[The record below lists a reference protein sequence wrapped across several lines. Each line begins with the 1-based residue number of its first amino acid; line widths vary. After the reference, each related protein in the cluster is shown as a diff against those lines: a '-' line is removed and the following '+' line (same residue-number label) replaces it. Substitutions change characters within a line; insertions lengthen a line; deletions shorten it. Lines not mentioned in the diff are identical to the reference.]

1 MSDTGKPEYG
11 EYHEP
16 EYGANASQYGAN
28 YNPYIYGAPD
38 PEPTAEQTG
47 APASPYAQPYGAP
60 VQSQGAPGQ
69 QGQFG
74 QPTQYGGQN
83 GPYAGAPQ
91 GQPWQQGQSQQWQQ
105 PGQPSHT
112 PRLFNGIDL
121 NDPAQNPLYGH
132 WDAYAVISLI
142 LALFFPVPVLSALMG
157 GLAMW
162 RCRTF
167 HMKGFWLGFA
177 AVVIN
182 VLYTIAVVWMMVNGI
197 DAMSLYQQMLEQ
209 LQGGGSTPGRVTYP
223 A

>member
-38 PEPTAEQTG
+38 PEPTAEQAAAS
-47 APASPYAQPYGAP
+47 APPYAQPYGAP
-60 VQSQGAPGQ
+60 PAQSQTTPGQ
-69 QGQFG
+69 QGR
-74 QPTQYGGQN
+74 PSQYGGQN
-83 GPYAGAPQ
+83 DPYTGAPMQ
-91 GQPWQQGQSQQWQQ
+91 GQPGQQWQQ
-105 PGQPSHT
+105 GWQGQQQGAPAHT
-112 PRLFNGIDL
+112 PHYFNGIDL
-121 NDPAQNPLYGH
+121 NDPAQNPMYGH

-157 GLAMW
+157 ALAMW

-167 HMKGFWLGFA
+167 HMKGFWLGLA

-182 VLYTIAVVWMMVNGI
+182 ALYTIAVVWMMMNGI
-197 DAMSLYQQMLEQ
+197 DAMSLYQQMLNQ
-209 LQGGGSTPGRVTYP
+209 LQGGSSGTDTTIT